1 LDSDY
6 APVTDP
12 TRGAYFVLVSVVF
25 ARYMYILRE
34 SDIDHGKWYKYV
46 CITTNQPDAK
56 SNRNSTLTI
65 LLNSTQL

>member
-1 LDSDY
+1 MIMHPYL
-6 APVTDP
+6 
-12 TRGAYFVLVSVVF
+12 GYFVLIFVVF
-25 ARYMYILRE
+25 ARYILRE